1 MRILFLL
8 SLLVVFWGKCHAHT
22 VSKVDDRL
30 HRLLFLLSSES
41 LNYSTTLPEDSLI
54 CLCNRLGEQALG
66 AKDYITYFKTEQ
78 IAVNSLCLQGD
89 WGLALDK
96 ASKMYEEAR
105 KQSNDLG
112 IALAL
117 QALGDTYM
125 YTNRYEQADESFT
138 DAFKILKGIRDDD
151 AKIRLFIQYMHVCLH
166 SGKIERLPGY
176 MEQAEEL
183 IARLS
188 SREKENYHFF
198 VLCYRTLYYLSVG
211 DEERAGAC
219 LEQVLKAAV
228 SDRVFHQW
236 IYLLFAQSYLMQGDY
251 ENALLYSDSVLMDLK
266 KSNNLGGYIYFL
278 KNKALI
284 FEKKKQPKEA
294 FCIYQQVNTLS
305 DSVNMARYL
314 HQLDELHLT
323 YRIDQTQLDTA
334 AEYNRLL
341 SWIVF
346 FCFLLLLTVI
356 VVVII
361 LKRKNRMLKLC
372 QKHLEAETEKAVR
385 SIQSKSLFLSNMSH
399 EIRTP
404 LNGIVGFSEVLATYG
419 DIDAETKRLYGDNIR
434 QNSDLLLKL
443 INDLMDLS
451 DLEENTMNFTFAAC
465 DAVDVC
471 HNVINTV
478 NAVKTT
484 AAQLTFSCLFSHLE
498 LYTDRNRLQQVL
510 INLLVN
516 ATKFTKEGSIRLVLD
531 VDADKHEAVF
541 VVEDTGCGIPPEKQ
555 KYIFNR
561 YEKLHEGIQG
571 SGLGLSICQL
581 VIKRI
586 RGRIWLDAGYTQGAR
601 FVFTHPLPQTSNE

>member
-1 MRILFLL
+1 MKILFLL
-8 SLLVVFWGKCHAHT
+8 SLLVVFWGKCNAHT

-30 HRLLFLLSSES
+30 RRLLFLLSSES

-54 CLCNRLGEQALG
+54 CLSNKLGEQAWG

-125 YTNRYEQADESFT
+125 YTNRYEQANESFT

-166 SGKIERLPGY
+166 SDKINRLPVY
-176 MEQAEEL
+176 MDQAEEL
-183 IARLS
+183 IIRLN

-198 VLCYRTLYYLSVG
+198 VLCYRTLYYLSVR

-219 LEQVLKAAV
+219 LEQVLKADV
-228 SDRVFHQW
+228 SERVFNQW
-236 IYLLFAQSYLMQGDY
+236 IHLLFAQSYLLQGDY

-284 FEKKKQPKEA
+284 FEKKEQPEEA
-294 FCIYQQVNTLS
+294 FRIYQQVNILF
-305 DSVNMARYL
+305 DSVSVARYL
-314 HQLDELHLT
+314 HQLNELHLT
-323 YRIDQTQLDTA
+323 YQIDQTQLDTA
-334 AEYNRLL
+334 AEYSRLL

-356 VVVII
+356 VVVVII
-361 LKRKNRMLKLC
+361 KRKNRVLKRC
-372 QKHLEAETEKAVR
+372 QQHLEAETEKAVR

-451 DLEENTMNFTFAAC
+451 DLEENTMSFTFAAC
-465 DAVDVC
+465 DVVDVC
-471 HNVINTV
+471 HSVINTV

-484 AAQLTFSCLFSHLE
+484 AAQLIFSCSFSYLE
-498 LYTDRNRLQQVL
+498 LYTDSNRLQQVL

-516 ATKFTKEGSIRLVLD
+516 AAKFTKEGTIRLVLD
-531 VDADKHEAVF
+531 IDADKHEAVF